1 MKAILKSLQRLL
13 PVVLVTASCVAGAQT
28 WPARPIQV
36 IFPYP
41 PGSPLDAIGR
51 LVIDRA
57 GKQLGQPMVFENKPG
72 ANGILGQGIA
82 ARATPDGYTIL
93 LSSTSAFLLNSF
105 LRKDL
110 PYDPARSFVPVTP
123 VADIPVAL
131 IVSSRIPVKNTRE
144 FVQYLKANPTKVAYG
159 SVGNGS
165 FNHLLMEQFKSTAGV
180 DMLHVPYQGAGPVA
194 TELIAGRI
202 EASVLAP
209 RGPWTANQ
217 VNILTMMSTKRSAA
231 LPSVPAITEELPA
244 FRPFGNWMGFFA
256 PTGTPD
262 AVVRRLS
269 EAFNAVLQDPEVR
282 ARIEEQQWS
291 VIGGSPEDFRKS
303 IATDLETVGQAFKS
317 ANIKPE

>member
-1 MKAILKSLQRLL
+1 MTPFFKRLL
-13 PVVLVTASCVAGAQT
+13 RTTTALLMAASCMAQAQT
-28 WPARPIQV
+28 WPTRPVQV

-51 LVIDRA
+51 MVVERA

-82 ARATPDGYTIL
+82 ARAAPDGYTIL

-110 PYDPARSFVPVTP
+110 PYDPARSFVPLTP

-131 IVSSRIPVKNTRE
+131 IVSARVPAKNTRE
-144 FVQYLKANPTKVAYG
+144 FVQYLKANPTKVNYG

-165 FNHLLMEQFKSTAGV
+165 FNHLLMEQFKAAAGV

-194 TELIAGRI
+194 TELMAGRI
-202 EASVLAP
+202 DASVLAP
-209 RGPWTANQ
+209 RGPWTPEQ
-217 VNILTMMSTKRSAA
+217 VKLLAMMSTKRSPA
-231 LPSVPAITEELPA
+231 LPNVPAITEELPT

-256 PTGTPD
+256 PTGTPE
-262 AVVRRLS
+262 AVVRKLS
-269 EAFNAVLQDPEVR
+269 EAFNAALQQPDVR

-303 IATDLETVGQAFKS
+303 IATDLETVRQAFKS
-317 ANIKPE
+317 ANIQPE

>member
-1 MKAILKSLQRLL
+1 MTSLLTWLRRAL
-13 PVVLVTASCVAGAQT
+13 PALALAASCLAQAQSFPT
-28 WPARPIQV
+28 RPIQV

-57 GKQLGQPMVFENKPG
+57 SKNLGQPMVFDNKPG
-72 ANGILGQGIA
+72 ANGILGQTQA
-82 ARATPDGYTIL
+82 ARATPDGHSIL
-93 LSSTSAFLLNSF
+93 LTSTSAFLLNTF

-110 PYDPARSFVPVTP
+110 GYDPERSFVPITP

-131 IVSSRIPVKNTRE
+131 IVSSRVPVKNTRE
-144 FVQYLKANPTKVAYG
+144 FVQYLKANPSKVNYG

-165 FNHLLMEQFKSTAGV
+165 FNHLLMEQFKGAAGV
-180 DMLHVPYQGAGPVA
+180 DMLHVPYQGAGAVA
-194 TELIAGRI
+194 NELLAGRI
-202 EASVLAP
+202 DASVLAP
-209 RGPWTANQ
+209 LGPWTPEQIRLLA
-217 VNILTMMSTKRSAA
+217 MMSTKRSAA
-231 LPSVPAITEELPA
+231 LPNVPAITEELPG

-256 PTGTPD
+256 PAGTPEP
-262 AVVRRLS
+262 VVRRLA
-269 EAFNAVLQDPEVR
+269 EAFNFALQQPDVR

-303 IATDLETVGQAFKS
+303 IASDLSTVAAAFKS